1 MKNESCDIMREYFC
15 GWYLKCQSNEHT
27 LAVIPA
33 FHKSN
38 NKKSC
43 SIQIITDTKA
53 WNVDFPFEYFSKQK
67 GRFDISIKNNH
78 FSSKGISLF
87 INTPS
92 LSVSGTLSFGEFTP
106 IKYDIM
112 GPFRYV
118 PFMEC
123 RHSVVS
129 MKHTVNGSINI
140 NGKAYSF
147 DNAVG
152 YIEGDRG
159 YSFPKRYIWTQCIFE
174 NGSLMLSVADIPFGL
189 FSFTGIIGIIHV
201 NKKEYRFAT
210 YLRAKAVKIEKGEI
224 IIKQGDMM
232 LSVNLLE
239 RNSQPLLAPVSG
251 AMDRTIHE
259 SASCRVA
266 YSFQKQG
273 QTIIEF
279 ETANASFEDEY

>member
-1 MKNESCDIMREYFC
+1 
-15 GWYLKCQSNEHT
+15 
-27 LAVIPA
+27 
-33 FHKSN
+33 
-38 NKKSC
+38 
-43 SIQIITDTKA
+43 
-53 WNVDFPFEYFSKQK
+53 
-67 GRFDISIKNNH
+67 
-78 FSSKGISLF
+78 
-87 INTPS
+87 
-92 LSVSGTLSFGEFTP
+92 
-106 IKYDIM
+106 M

-147 DNAVG
+147 DNAAG

-224 IIKQGDMM
+224 IIKHMRVHLVELHIHFKNKVRQ
-232 LSVNLLE
+232 LLNLKQLM
-239 RNSQPLLAPVSG
+239 RHLKMSINGVHYVSL
-251 AMDRTIHE
+251 
-259 SASCRVA
+259 
-266 YSFQKQG
+266 KK
-273 QTIIEF
+273 
-279 ETANASFEDEY
+279 

>member
-1 MKNESCDIMREYFC
+1 MRDYFC
-15 GWYLKCQSNEHT
+15 GWYFKCQSNDHS

-33 FHKSN
+33 FHISK
-38 NKKSC
+38 NKRSC
-43 SIQIITDTKA
+43 SVQIITDTSA
-53 WNVDFPFEYFSKQK
+53 WNVDYPYEDFSQQT
-67 GRFDISIKNNH
+67 GRFDISIKDNH
-78 FSSKGISLF
+78 FRSKGINLF

-92 LSVSGTLSFGEFTP
+92 LSVSGALSFGEFTS
-106 IKYDIM
+106 IRYDIM
-112 GPFRYV
+112 GPFHYV

-129 MKHTVNGSINI
+129 MKHTVDGSLNI

-147 DNAVG
+147 NYAAG

-201 NKKEYRFAT
+201 NEKEYRFAT
-210 YLRAKAVKIEKGEI
+210 YLGAKAVKIEKGEI
-224 IIKQGDMM
+224 IIKQGDMA
-232 LSVNLLE
+232 LSVHLLE
-239 RNSQPLLAPVSG
+239 QNSQPLLAPMSG
-251 AMDRTIHE
+251 AMNRTIHE

-266 YSFQKQG
+266 YSFQKKG

>member
-87 INTPS
+87 INNPS

-147 DNAVG
+147 DNAAG
-152 YIEGDRG
+152 YIESDRG
-159 YSFPKRYIWTQCIFE
+159 YSFPKRYIWTQSIFG

-210 YLRAKAVKIEKGEI
+210 YLGAKAVKIEKGEI
-224 IIKQGDMM
+224 TIKQGDMM
-232 LSVNLLE
+232 LSVNLLKQ
-239 RNSQPLLAPVSG
+239 NSQPLLAPVSG
-251 AMDRTIHE
+251 AMNRTIHE

-266 YSFQKQG
+266 YSFQKKDR
-273 QTIIEF
+273 TIIEF
-279 ETANASFEDEY
+279 EVPNASFEDEY

>member
-1 MKNESCDIMREYFC
+1 MRNYFC
-15 GWYLKCQSNEHT
+15 GWYFKCQSNEHT

-33 FHKSN
+33 FHISKN
-38 NKKSC
+38 NRSC
-43 SIQIITDTKA
+43 SIQIITDTNA
-53 WNVDFPFEYFSKQK
+53 WHVDYPCEEFSRQK
-67 GRFDISIKNNH
+67 SRFDISIKDNH

-87 INTPS
+87 INTTS
-92 LSVSGTLSFGEFTP
+92 LLVSGTLSFGEFTP
-106 IKYDIM
+106 IRYDIM

-123 RHSVVS
+123 QHSIVS
-129 MKHTVNGSINI
+129 MKNTVNGSLNI

-224 IIKQGDMM
+224 IIKQGDMA
-232 LSVNLLE
+232 LSVHLLE
-239 RNSQPLLAPVSG
+239 QNSQLLLAPVSG
-251 AMDRTIHE
+251 DMNRTIHE
-259 SASCRVA
+259 SASCRVL
-266 YSFQKQG
+266 YSFRKKG

-279 ETANASFEDEY
+279 EAPNASFEYEY

>member
-87 INTPS
+87 INNPS

-147 DNAVG
+147 DNAAG

-201 NKKEYRFAT
+201 KENEYRFAT
-210 YLRAKAVKIEKGEI
+210 YLGAKAVKIEKGEI
-224 IIKQGDMM
+224 TIKQGDMM
-232 LSVNLLE
+232 LSVNLLKQ
-239 RNSQPLLAPVSG
+239 NSQPLLAPVSG
-251 AMDRTIHE
+251 AMNRTIHE

-266 YSFQKQG
+266 YSFQKKDR
-273 QTIIEF
+273 TIIEF
-279 ETANASFEDEY
+279 EVPNASFEDEY

>member
-1 MKNESCDIMREYFC
+1 MRDYFC
-15 GWYLKCQSNEHT
+15 GWYFKCQSVEHT

-33 FHKSN
+33 FHRSKHN
-38 NKKSC
+38 QSC
-43 SIQIITDTKA
+43 SIQIISDTGA
-53 WNVDFPFEYFSKQK
+53 WNVDFPYEDFSQQN
-67 GRFDISIKNNH
+67 GRFDISIKDNH
-78 FSSKGISLF
+78 FSRKGINLF
-87 INTPS
+87 INTHS

-129 MKHTVNGSINI
+129 MKHTVNGNMNI
-140 NGKAYSF
+140 NGNAYSF
-147 DNAVG
+147 DNAAG

-201 NKKEYRFAT
+201 KENEYRFAT
-210 YLRAKAVKIEKGEI
+210 YLGAKAVKIEKGEI

-232 LSVNLLE
+232 LDVQLLE

-251 AMDRTIHE
+251 AMNRTIHE
-259 SASCRVA
+259 SASCVVF
-266 YSFQKQG
+266 YSFQKKG

-279 ETANASFEDEY
+279 EAANASFEYEYQN

>member
-1 MKNESCDIMREYFC
+1 MREYFC
-15 GWYLKCQSNEHT
+15 GWYFKCQSNKHT

-33 FHKSN
+33 FHRSK
-38 NKKSC
+38 NKRSC
-43 SIQIITDTKA
+43 SIQIITDTCA
-53 WNVDFPFEYFSKQK
+53 WNVDFPYEDYCQQT

-78 FSSKGISLF
+78 FSSNGINLF

-92 LSVSGTLSFGEFTP
+92 LSVSGSLSFGEFTP

-123 RHSVVS
+123 RHCVVS

-147 DNAVG
+147 DNAAG

-189 FSFTGIIGIIHV
+189 FSFTGIIGIIYV

-224 IIKQGDMM
+224 IIKQGDMA
-232 LSVNLLE
+232 LSVHLLKQ
-239 RNSQPLLAPVSG
+239 NSHPLLAPVSG
-251 AMDRTIHE
+251 AMNRTIHE
-259 SASCRVA
+259 SASCRVL
-266 YSFQKQG
+266 YSFQKKG

-279 ETANASFEDEY
+279 ETANASFEYEYPY

>member
-1 MKNESCDIMREYFC
+1 MREYFC
-15 GWYLKCQSNEHT
+15 GWYFKCQSNKHT

-92 LSVSGTLSFGEFTP
+92 LSVLGSLSFGTFSP
-106 IKYDIM
+106 IRYDIM

-129 MKHTVNGSINI
+129 TKHTVNGSINI

-147 DNAVG
+147 DNAAG
-152 YIEGDRG
+152 YIESDRG
-159 YSFPKRYIWTQCIFE
+159 YSFPKRYIWTQSIFG

-189 FSFTGIIGIIHV
+189 FLLQ
-201 NKKEYRFAT
+201 A
-210 YLRAKAVKIEKGEI
+210 
-224 IIKQGDMM
+224 
-232 LSVNLLE
+232 LSVLF
-239 RNSQPLLAPVSG
+239 
-251 AMDRTIHE
+251 M
-259 SASCRVA
+259 
-266 YSFQKQG
+266 
-273 QTIIEF
+273 
-279 ETANASFEDEY
+279 

>member
-1 MKNESCDIMREYFC
+1 M
-15 GWYLKCQSNEHT
+15 
-27 LAVIPA
+27 IPA
-33 FHKSN
+33 FHISKN
-38 NKKSC
+38 NRSC

-67 GRFDISIKNNH
+67 GRFDISIKDNH

-92 LSVSGTLSFGEFTP
+92 LSVSGALSFGEFTP
-106 IKYDIM
+106 IRYDIM
-112 GPFRYV
+112 GSFHYV

-123 RHSVVS
+123 KHSVVS
-129 MKHTVNGSINI
+129 MKHTVNGKLNI

-174 NGSLMLSVADIPFGL
+174 NGSLMLSIADIPFGL
-189 FSFTGIIGIIHV
+189 FSFTGIIGIIHI
-201 NKKEYRFAT
+201 NENEYRFAT
-210 YLRAKAVKIEKGEI
+210 YLGAKVVKIEKGEI

-232 LSVNLLE
+232 LSVDLLE
-239 RNSQPLLAPVSG
+239 RNSQPLLAPVGG
-251 AMDRTIHE
+251 AMNRTIHE
-259 SASCRVA
+259 SASCRVL
-266 YSFQKQG
+266 YSFQKNNR
-273 QTIIEF
+273 TIIEF
-279 ETANASFEDEY
+279 ETANASFEYEY